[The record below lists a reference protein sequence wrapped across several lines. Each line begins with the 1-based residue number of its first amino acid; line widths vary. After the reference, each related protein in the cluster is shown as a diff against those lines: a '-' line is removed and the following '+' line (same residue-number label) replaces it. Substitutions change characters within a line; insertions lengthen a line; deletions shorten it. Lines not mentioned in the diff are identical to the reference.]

1 MTHSRKYQNLE
12 NGSLL
17 ILSTF
22 LILAVTMISVTY
34 WNLIQIRIKLITQKK
49 FSTQA
54 YYAARAGIEDAI
66 YEFRRG
72 HNWDIDEVNNNWT
85 QTDPTTFY
93 KTNINTG
100 SLTYF
105 EYPVSF
111 SVTIIGDINNGFVT
125 INATGEISSTTEN
138 SIYRKNLIA
147 SITRSFDNEI
157 IIHSLKEK

>member
-1 MTHSRKYQNLE
+1 MTRSRKYQNLE

-22 LILAVTMISVTY
+22 LILAITMISVTY

-49 FSTQA
+49 ISTQA
-54 YYAARAGIEDAI
+54 YYAARAGLEDAI
-66 YEFRRG
+66 YEFRKG
-72 HNWDIDEVNNNWT
+72 NNWDIDEVNNNWI
-85 QTDPTTFY
+85 QTDLTTFY

-111 SVTIIGDINNGFVT
+111 SVTVIGNINNGFVT
-125 INATGEISSTTEN
+125 LNATGGVSSVTES
-138 SIYRKNLIA
+138 SIYKKTLIA

-157 IIHSLKEK
+157 IVHSLKEK